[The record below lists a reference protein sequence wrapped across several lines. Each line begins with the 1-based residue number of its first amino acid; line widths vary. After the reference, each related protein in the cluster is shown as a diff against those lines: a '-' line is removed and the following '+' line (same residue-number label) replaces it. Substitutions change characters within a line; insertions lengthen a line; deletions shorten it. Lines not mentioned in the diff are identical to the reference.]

1 MKSFILITFGLLGF
15 AFYEMSDGADFDPNA
30 LRVSRVEAAPA
41 IEETQ
46 LASAQVTNTQTD
58 MPVVKAELKLD
69 QNEVSR
75 SDITLAALSTTTQ
88 AGARVS
94 ATLTPA
100 ATTGTQPA
108 DEAETVPQLILPSL
122 ITSAGQAAA
131 ATQTAPTTLEQETQA
146 IIRTIA
152 GNRVNVRGGP
162 GTNYDVVSRM
172 VKGQV
177 VEILSDPGQ
186 GWVKMRPVDGGS
198 VGWLADF
205 LLNES

>member
-15 AFYEMSDGADFDPNA
+15 AFYEMSDGADFDANA
-30 LRVSRVEAAPA
+30 LRVSRVDAAPA

-46 LASAQVTNTQTD
+46 LASAQTD
-58 MPVVKAELKLD
+58 TPVVTAEPKLE

-75 SDITLAALSTTTQ
+75 GAVTLAALSTTTD
-88 AGARVS
+88 AGTRVS

-100 ATTGTQPA
+100 VATTTA
-108 DEAETVPQLILPSL
+108 TEEAEPASQLILPSL
-122 ITSAGQAAA
+122 IA
-131 ATQTAPTTLEQETQA
+131 ATDQPATEAVPTSLEQETQA

-172 VKGQV
+172 VKGQE

>member
-30 LRVSRVEAAPA
+30 LRISRVDAAPA
-41 IEETQ
+41 IAETQ
-46 LASAQVTNTQTD
+46 LANVPVDT
-58 MPVVKAELKLD
+58 PVVVAEAKLD
-69 QNEVSR
+69 AGEVTR
-75 SDITLAALSTTTQ
+75 NIVTLASLETTSNDT
-88 AGARVS
+88 RVS
-94 ATLTPA
+94 ATLIPSVTA
-100 ATTGTQPA
+100 DVAGTDDQAPKI
-108 DEAETVPQLILPSL
+108 ILPSL
-122 ITSAGQAAA
+122 IAASDQPTVAAVQTS
-131 ATQTAPTTLEQETQA
+131 LEAETQA
-146 IIRTIA
+146 IIRTIS

-172 VKGQV
+172 VKGQA

-198 VGWLADF
+198 EGWLADF

>member
-15 AFYEMSDGADFDPNA
+15 AFYEMSDGANFDPNA
-30 LRVSRVEAAPA
+30 LRVSRVDAAPV
-41 IEETQ
+41 IEETK
-46 LASAQVTNTQTD
+46 LASAQLNGAQTD
-58 MPVVKAELKLD
+58 TSVVTAEPKLE

-75 SDITLAALSTTTQ
+75 TNVTLAALSSNTESGMQ
-88 AGARVS
+88 VS

-100 ATTGTQPA
+100 VATAPSA
-108 DEAETVPQLILPSL
+108 NESEPVSQLVLPSL
-122 ITSAGQAAA
+122 IASADQAATEA
-131 ATQTAPTTLEQETQA
+131 VPTSLEQETQA

-172 VKGQV
+172 VKGQE